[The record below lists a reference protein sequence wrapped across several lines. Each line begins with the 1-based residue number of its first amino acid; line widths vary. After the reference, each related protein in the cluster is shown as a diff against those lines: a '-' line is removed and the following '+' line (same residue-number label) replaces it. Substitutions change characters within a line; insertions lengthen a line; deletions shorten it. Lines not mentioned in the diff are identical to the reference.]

1 MEKETFKALLKKYED
16 GQCTSEE
23 TAYVESWF
31 LKIYKETL
39 PLDATPDY
47 DAVDVELRTR
57 LGLRSS
63 EVRPPSKTYS
73 VRMVLRYVAAILAFL
88 TVAFSIYW
96 YSTVYTPRHS
106 LSNQYVQDI
115 PPGGNR
121 ATLSFSNGNSIA
133 LNENKD
139 GIIAGTEQYV
149 YSDGETVSTIQTD
162 TEYAT
167 LTTPR
172 GGQYHIMLP
181 DGSRVWLNAASSIK
195 YPVHFSG
202 NGRHVE
208 MSGEAYF
215 EIAHDADRPFTVT
228 TAAQSVTVLGTS
240 FNINAYEDETFTATT
255 LVTGRVHVNSIANEE
270 TKTLQPG
277 EQAILENGELTTYQV
292 DANDFTVWKSG
303 VITLHYAKLPAI
315 FRQIERW
322 YDVSFVVNE
331 KLPEDDLYG
340 ELQRNANL
348 SEVLAALEINTGMKF
363 RIEGRRVIVGR

>member
-1 MEKETFKALLKKYED
+1 MKKETFKALLKKYED

-88 TVAFSIYW
+88 TVALSIYW

-106 LSNQYVQDI
+106 LANQYVQDI

-121 ATLSFSNGNSIA
+121 ATLTLDNGQVYRLDSTKQAIVA
-133 LNENKD
+133 DTQQLTYED
-139 GIIAGTEQYV
+139 GSSLTRL
-149 YSDGETVSTIQTD
+149 SETR
-162 TEYAT
+162 YAT
-167 LTTPR
+167 LNTPK
-172 GGQYHIMLP
+172 GGQYQLTLP

-228 TAAQSVTVLGTS
+228 TAEQSVIVLGTS
-240 FNINAYEDETFTATT
+240 FNINAYEDEAFTATT
-255 LVTGRVHVNSIANEE
+255 LITGSVRVNSIANKE

-322 YDVSFVVNE
+322 YDVTFVVNE